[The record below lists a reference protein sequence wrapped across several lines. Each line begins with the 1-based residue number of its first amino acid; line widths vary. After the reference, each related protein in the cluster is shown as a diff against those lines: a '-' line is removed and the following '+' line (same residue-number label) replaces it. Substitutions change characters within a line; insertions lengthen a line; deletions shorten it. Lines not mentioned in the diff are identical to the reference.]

1 MVDTGRHDISALSPS
16 CSNLSSS
23 SLNTLNTSISS
34 LSSSNYLLPITSSHN
49 QKLLGTLSSPT
60 DHCLLISTSLTEQ
73 SHLNID
79 VSLPNSLTSRSSFSL
94 DETIEEDS
102 TFYQCQ
108 ARQGPV
114 LYKIFLLYIFE
125 TIQIIYIICIVSN
138 QLVILYL
145 CSTNSFIKVTNTGK
159 CT

>member
-1 MVDTGRHDISALSPS
+1 MIKINTKFGIVWTVLPKQQLYPPNLNSCTHLIWTFVPTKSEHICMVDTGRHDISALSPS

-108 ARQGPV
+108 AR
-114 LYKIFLLYIFE
+114 
-125 TIQIIYIICIVSN
+125 
-138 QLVILYL
+138 
-145 CSTNSFIKVTNTGK
+145 
-159 CT
+159 